1 MKILII
7 LLIISLIVI
16 IGLFIFIRRLLSD
29 IRDQGN
35 EIKLLHK
42 IIKKVDKY
50 TGLRKLDKKVA

>member
-16 IGLFIFIRRLLSD
+16 TGLFIFIRRLLSN
-29 IRDQGN
+29 IRDQEN

-42 IIKKVDKY
+42 IIKKVDKD
-50 TGLRKLDKKVA
+50 GS